1 MIGKDKVV
9 QPQKSSLQTRCHG
22 SIHVQSTPLALHLN
36 VAAIDPTQAMNIGF
50 CGERNEKGNW
60 DMGLVILT
68 GASGSVK
75 TTIAKTIEVEHPSI
89 AVLRFDTIG
98 VPSAAV
104 MATWERAF
112 NLEVP
117 GNEGNSPMVGTNR
130 ADRCSR
136 SNGSVRG
143 TNAKSLSY
151 KRRSLPPQSRTRVF
165 SVSNVMTPPEHAV

>member
-68 GASGSVK
+68 GASGSGK

-89 AVLRFDTIG
+89 AVFRVDTIG

-104 MATWERAF
+104 MPTYGAGFQPGGAWQRAATLQWLERIAPIVAAGQTVLFEGQMRNRFHTRGAHYLRNRERAY
-112 NLEVP
+112 
-117 GNEGNSPMVGTNR
+117 
-130 ADRCSR
+130 
-136 SNGSVRG
+136 
-143 TNAKSLSY
+143 SLC
-151 KRRSLPPQSRTRVF
+151 R
-165 SVSNVMTPPEHAV
+165 M